1 MITWLEAAQ
10 TWLKWSASVPVRHH
24 SALWGSSLNKRNSD
38 RRVQM
43 KTLTLVVDE
52 RELSTIEAALL
63 LLQEQISALP
73 EDLSE
78 MMSEHGAPLSEAEV
92 GKHVR
97 RITVSQR
104 RSDSSLEADVPR
116 AAMLVEIETAA
127 ELDLARK
134 RPA

>member
-1 MITWLEAAQ
+1 M
-10 TWLKWSASVPVRHH
+10 K
-24 SALWGSSLNKRNSD
+24 ALA
-38 RRVQM
+38 
-43 KTLTLVVDE
+43 LVVDE

-92 GKHVR
+92 EKLVR

-116 AAMLVEIETAA
+116 AEMLVEIEATA

>member
-1 MITWLEAAQ
+1 MLAHGH
-10 TWLKWSASVPVRHH
+10 SGHH
-24 SALWGSSLNKRNSD
+24 SALWGVRLNLGNFGRQV
-38 RRVQM
+38 RM
-43 KTLTLVVDE
+43 KTLALVVDE

-63 LLQEQISALP
+63 LLQEQINALP

-92 GKHVR
+92 ERLVR

-104 RSDSSLEADVPR
+104 RSDSSLGADVPR
-116 AAMLVEIETAA
+116 AEMLVEIETAA

>member
-1 MITWLEAAQ
+1 MLAHGH
-10 TWLKWSASVPVRHH
+10 SGHH
-24 SALWGSSLNKRNSD
+24 SALWSVRLKHGNFGRQV
-38 RRVQM
+38 RM
-43 KTLTLVVDE
+43 KTLALVVDE

-78 MMSEHGAPLSEAEV
+78 MMSEHGAPLTEAEV
-92 GKHVR
+92 EKLVR

-116 AAMLVEIETAA
+116 AEMLVEIETTA

>member
-1 MITWLEAAQ
+1 MARRRD
-10 TWLKWSASVPVRHH
+10 LKCSPSRLGGHH
-24 SALWGSSLNKRNSD
+24 SALWGIRLKPGNFSWQVR
-38 RRVQM
+38 M
-43 KTLTLVVDE
+43 KTLALVVDE

-63 LLQEQISALP
+63 LLQEQINALP

-92 GKHVR
+92 GKLVR
-97 RITVSQR
+97 RIVVSQR
-104 RSDSSLEADVPR
+104 RSDSSLGADVPR
-116 AAMLVEIETAA
+116 AEMLVEIETTA

>member
-1 MITWLEAAQ
+1 
-10 TWLKWSASVPVRHH
+10 
-24 SALWGSSLNKRNSD
+24 
-38 RRVQM
+38 M
-43 KTLTLVVDE
+43 KTLALVVDE

-63 LLQEQISALP
+63 LLQEQINALP

-92 GKHVR
+92 GKLVR
-97 RITVSQR
+97 RIVVSQR
-104 RSDSSLEADVPR
+104 RSDSSLGADVPR
-116 AAMLVEIETAA
+116 AEMLVKIETAA